1 MPGALTAVI
10 VYARSGSP
18 PLQSPEL
25 PWGGAISHDHF
36 TEHLW
41 DALFRPI
48 GLLKERLDET
58 LPRRMETREEFI
70 SRLHLAVAWVNRYR
84 SKRLWELS
92 TNQKER
98 ATECLNT
105 EPPGGRT
112 SF

>member
-1 MPGALTAVI
+1 MIL
-10 VYARSGSP
+10 
-18 PLQSPEL
+18 LQSTSGTHCFGQSDL
-25 PWGGAISHDHF
+25 V
-36 TEHLW
+36 
-41 DALFRPI
+41 
-48 GLLKERLDET
+48 KERLKET

-84 SKRLWELS
+84 SARLWELS